1 MPYILRRRVGALGAP
16 ALLLALIAG
25 CTSWQRVGSSK
36 GSSPDQQLLQ
46 LFDPMAMYSRLGRIV
61 SADQIP
67 FIGTVALVPGHGDST
82 QAIVGL
88 SLGNRAFAFER
99 SGSAWLARYRV
110 EYLFERQGAAPI
122 SVGRDE
128 NLRVDTFQ
136 ETARIDE
143 SVLLQQVVQLAPGE
157 YTVTVRVRDRG
168 SDRVG
173 TGKQTLSVAAFTPGT
188 VSAPLLAY
196 EVAGRGKRD
205 DSLRVVLNPRGT
217 IAFGEDT
224 LLVYFEGTGFKQPT
238 TVPIEIR
245 DERDSVVFR
254 SAARFT
260 GAREVESQFVRIAP
274 DSAPLGQLE
283 SVVVGT
289 PPNARRSTGS
299 SRSRRTGWSP
309 TSTTCST
316 CCATSARTPRSP
328 RCGRRVARTAAETVA
343 RLLHETDPNPAR
355 PRTSRSPATSR
366 GSPSPTTASAT
377 KGLPG
382 WRTDRGEVFIA
393 LGEPDEESRRVDADR
408 SGPLC
413 PLDLQRACAS
423 SSSSRTSVG
432 LRTLPADAA
441 ESRATSRGQGAG
453 PTRSD
458 RAEPRVILPA
468 CPTILRRN
476 SSSLTAL
483 R

>member
-110 EYLFERQGAAPI
+110 EYTFERQGAAPI

-173 TGKQTLSVAAFTPGT
+173 TGKQTLSVTAFTPGT

-238 TVPIEIR
+238 TVPIEIL

-254 SAARFT
+254 SSARFT
-260 GAREVESQFVRIAP
+260 GARELAGQFVRIAP
-274 DSAPLGQLE
+274 DSAPLGLLP
-283 SVVVGT
+283 VLFCAL
-289 PPNARRSTGS
+289 PNARLINGIVSFSSNWVVPNFDDLLDLLRYFGNDAKIAQMRKS
-299 SRSRRTGWSP
+299 SREDRGPLWRYI
-309 TSTTCST
+309 
-316 CCATSARTPRSP
+316 
-328 RCGRRVARTAAETVA
+328 V
-343 RLLHETDPNPAR
+343 HETDPKTGNPQNELLANYF
-355 PRTSRSPATSR
+355 SRLAYANTR
-366 GSPSPTTASAT
+366 FRDEGIA
-377 KGLPG
+377 G

-393 LGEPDEESRRVDADR
+393 LGEPDEIYDQSLQTGPVRYMRWMYNEARVTLYFEDV
-408 SGPLC
+408 SGFGRFRLAP
-413 PLDLQRACAS
+413 Q
-423 SSSSRTSVG
+423 
-432 LRTLPADAA
+432 
-441 ESRATSRGQGAG
+441 SRGDFESAKA
-453 PTRSD
+453 RMK
-458 RAEPRVILPA
+458 
-468 CPTILRRN
+468 RR
-476 SSSLTAL
+476 
-483 R
+483 